1 MGIIKKQ
8 GTNFSKTA
16 GRKIV
21 QKSAEATGALIGN
34 KIAGKIISLSKS
46 KDEENERNEPEK
58 IIILP

>member
-8 GTNFSKTA
+8 GTNFTKTA